1 MIVVWL
7 FIAVP
12 KVCLQFVIVLF
23 PDHTHYFCLDCGCA
37 TFLVHRPTYT
47 DDTTREFWLH
57 HTEARAY
64 CLATTVEN
72 FSAQFFMPNECSGNR
87 KSWADLEQVA
97 LVYP

>member
-1 MIVVWL
+1 MAL
-7 FIAVP
+7 HCGT

-57 HTEARAY
+57 HTEARTY
-64 CLATTVEN
+64 CLATMVEN
-72 FSAQFFMPNECSGNR
+72 FSAQFFLCQMNVVGIE
-87 KSWADLEQVA
+87 KSWADLEQAA